1 MRVVGRIE
9 TVRSPSDTVV
19 VRLVGDH
26 DLSTAPELRTV
37 LRKAV
42 ADGPE
47 VVVDLSETTF
57 LDSSILH
64 ALIEA
69 DVALQSTNGG
79 NEGSDRRI
87 VLQFGGA
94 AGIRHVFE
102 VAGVLERFE
111 QLDA

>member
-1 MRVVGRIE
+1 MRAVGRIE
-9 TVRSPSDTVV
+9 TVRSSAGTTVV
-19 VRLVGDH
+19 ALVGDH
-26 DLSTAPELRTV
+26 DMSTAPELRTV
-37 LRKAV
+37 LAKAI
-42 ADGPE
+42 ADVPGI
-47 VVVDLSETTF
+47 VVDLSETTF

-69 DVALQSTNGG
+69 DVALQSTS
-79 NEGSDRRI
+79 GSNDSGRRI

-111 QLDA
+111 HLDA